1 MPNHITNII
10 RFTGEPDD
18 IVRLL
23 KQIAYDDSSEQDIL
37 SGVHSI
43 DFNKIISQPEDI
55 GDGWYDWRVAHWG
68 IIKQISER
76 SNVKGRS
83 VECINVIVEGDVAN
97 TVFGKINFHIKVA
110 LKVIS
115 SES

>member
-68 IIKQISER
+68 
-76 SNVKGRS
+76 
-83 VECINVIVEGDVAN
+83 
-97 TVFGKINFHIKVA
+97 T
-110 LKVIS
+110 
-115 SES
+115 

>member
-43 DFNKIISQPEDI
+43 DFNTSI
-55 GDGWYDWRVAHWG
+55 VG
-68 IIKQISER
+68 II
-76 SNVKGRS
+76 
-83 VECINVIVEGDVAN
+83 
-97 TVFGKINFHIKVA
+97 
-110 LKVIS
+110 
-115 SES
+115 